1 MLEALSL
8 GAEAVQIQVNSDH
21 HIKGDERM
29 NEIVT
34 GLVTDAV
41 GRYADR
47 ITRVEVHL
55 NDVNGAK
62 HGERDKRCMMEARV
76 GGLAPIAV
84 TNEADNLELAMEG
97 AAEKLERAVGRALG
111 RLEDSDGRGPL
122 DRDVAG
128 VEDLRRLEVMELRRR
143 RH

>member
-1 MLEALSL
+1 M
-8 GAEAVQIQVNSDH
+8 QIQVNSDH
-21 HIKGDERM
+21 HITGDERM
-29 NEIVT
+29 TEIVS

-41 GRYADR
+41 GHYADR

-62 HGERDKRCMMEARV
+62 HGERDKRAMMEARV
-76 GGLAPIAV
+76 AGLAPIAV

-97 AAEKLERAVGRALG
+97 AADKLARAIERALG
-111 RLEDSDGRGPL
+111 RIAAGDGWTPL
-122 DRDVAG
+122 DRDVAN
-128 VEDLRRLEVMELRRR
+128 VEDLQRLEMMELRRR

>member
-1 MLEALSL
+1 
-8 GAEAVQIQVNSDH
+8 VQIQVNSDH

-34 GLVTDAV
+34 GVVTNAV
-41 GRYADR
+41 GHHADR

-62 HGERDKRCMMEARV
+62 HGERDKRAMMEARLA
-76 GGLAPIAV
+76 GLAPIAV
-84 TNEADNLELAMEG
+84 TNEADNLEEAMEG
-97 AAEKLERAVGRALG
+97 AAEKLARAIERALG
-111 RLEDSDGRGPL
+111 RIEDGNGKAPL

-128 VEDLRRLEVMELRRR
+128 VEDLQRLEVMELRRR

>member
-1 MLEALSL
+1 
-8 GAEAVQIQVNSDH
+8 VQIQVNSDH
-21 HIKGDERM
+21 HITGDERM
-29 NEIVT
+29 NEIVNA
-34 GLVTDAV
+34 LITDAV

-62 HGERDKRCMMEARV
+62 HGERDKRAMMEARV
-76 GGLAPIAV
+76 AGLAPIAV

-97 AAEKLERAVGRALG
+97 AADKLARAIERALG
-111 RLEDSDGRGPL
+111 RIAAGDGWTPL
-122 DRDVAG
+122 DRDVAN
-128 VEDLRRLEVMELRRR
+128 VEDLQRLEMMELRRR

>member
-1 MLEALSL
+1 
-8 GAEAVQIQVNSDH
+8 VQIQVNSDH

-29 NEIVT
+29 HEIVT
-34 GLVTDAV
+34 NLVTDAV

-62 HGERDKRCMMEARV
+62 HGERDKRVMMEARV
-76 GGLAPIAV
+76 AGLAPIAV
-84 TNEADNLELAMEG
+84 TNEADNLEVAMEG
-97 AAEKLERAVGRALG
+97 AADKLERAIGRVLG
-111 RLEDSDGRGPL
+111 RIEDGNGPAPA
-122 DRDVAG
+122 DREVAG
-128 VEDLRRLEVMELRRR
+128 VEDLQRLEVMELRRR

>member
-1 MLEALSL
+1 
-8 GAEAVQIQVNSDH
+8 VQIQVNSDH

-41 GRYADR
+41 GHYADR

-62 HGERDKRCMMEARV
+62 HGERDKRAMMEARI

-84 TNEADNLELAMEG
+84 TNEADSLELAMEG
-97 AAEKLERAVGRALG
+97 AAEKLARAIERALG
-111 RLEDSDGRGPL
+111 RLEDGNGKAP
-122 DRDVAG
+122 RDQDVVAP
-128 VEDLRRLEVMELRRR
+128 EDLQRLEVMELRRR

>member
-1 MLEALSL
+1 M
-8 GAEAVQIQVNSDH
+8 QIRVNSDH
-21 HIKGDERM
+21 HITGDERM

-34 GLVTDAV
+34 NLVTDAV

-55 NDVNGAK
+55 NDVNAAK
-62 HGERDKRCMMEARV
+62 HGERDKRCMMEARI

-84 TNEADNLELAMEG
+84 THEADSLQLAMEG
-97 AAEKLERAVGRALG
+97 AAEKLERAVSRALG
-111 RLEDSDGRGPL
+111 KLADSKGPAPQ
-122 DRDVAG
+122 DRDVATT
-128 VEDLRRLEVMELRRR
+128 EDLQRLEVTDLRRR

>member
-1 MLEALSL
+1 M
-8 GAEAVQIQVNSDH
+8 QIQVNSDH
-21 HIKGDERM
+21 HITGDERM

-34 GLVTDAV
+34 SIVTDAV

-55 NDVNGAK
+55 SDVNAAK
-62 HGERDKRCMMEARV
+62 HGERDKRCMMEARI

-84 TNEADNLELAMEG
+84 TNEADSLELAMEG
-97 AAEKLERAVGRALG
+97 AAEKLERAIGRVLG
-111 RLEDSDGRGPL
+111 KLADSEGAAPQE
-122 DRDVAG
+122 RDVANT
-128 VEDLRRLEVMELRRR
+128 EHLQRLEAMDPRRR

>member
-1 MLEALSL
+1 
-8 GAEAVQIQVNSDH
+8 VQIQVNSDH

-34 GLVTDAV
+34 SLVTDAI
-41 GRYADR
+41 GHFADR

-62 HGERDKRCMMEARV
+62 HGERDKRAMMEARV
-76 GGLAPIAV
+76 AGLSPIAV
-84 TNEADNLELAMEG
+84 TNEADNLEDAMEG
-97 AAEKLERAVGRALG
+97 AAEKLARAIERALG
-111 RLEDSDGRGPL
+111 RIADGNGKTPRDEDV
-122 DRDVAG
+122 VAS
-128 VEDLRRLEVMELRRR
+128 EDLQRLEVMELRRR